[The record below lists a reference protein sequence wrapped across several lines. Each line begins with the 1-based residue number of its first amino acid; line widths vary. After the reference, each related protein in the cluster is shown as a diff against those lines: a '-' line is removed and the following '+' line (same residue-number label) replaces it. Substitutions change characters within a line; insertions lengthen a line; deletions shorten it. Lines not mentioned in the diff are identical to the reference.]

1 MGIISFSYN
10 TDKNSVKRSMNW
22 LIDLVIGGSDNTE
35 GEAIQSKIHSE
46 KLKKGNFS
54 RKKVASKD
62 QKFEEAK

>member
-1 MGIISFSYN
+1 
-10 TDKNSVKRSMNW
+10 MNW